1 MNESFEV
8 NRWFRALF
16 IVASVFTFI
25 LIILGGVVRVTGSGL
40 GCPDWPLCYGGVI
53 PPMEFASIIEYS
65 HRTVAFFTGIVI
77 VAIGSI
83 AVIKHRNR
91 SDILTLS
98 ILAVVLV
105 IIQGI
110 LGGITVVTELTPKI
124 VTLHMGVALL
134 LFGVIVA
141 GLVIANSRAYSTSTS
156 IGSGGVSLLV
166 VLTVAGLYVL
176 AVSGAYV
183 RQSGSLGTCMTWP
196 LCDEIL
202 SGSLLVLTH
211 IVHRIG
217 SLVIGIMIIVL
228 CARIWRNNAI
238 RLNAM
243 LGGVILLFYVAQV
256 IVGALMIWTGLS
268 EWTRALHL
276 SLGAAMFGSAVI
288 LLTLVIRNGHFPGS
302 NSSSLNQPTKEIKT

>member
-1 MNESFEV
+1 MNQFFEV
-8 NRWFRALF
+8 NRWFRAHF

-53 PPMEFASIIEYS
+53 PPMEFASLIEYS
-65 HRTVAFFTGIVI
+65 HRTLAFFTGIVI

-83 AVIKHRNR
+83 AVIKYRNR

-141 GLVIANSRAYSTSTS
+141 GLVIANSRDYSTSTS
-156 IGSGGVSLLV
+156 IGSGGGSLLV
-166 VLTVAGLYVL
+166 VLTVAGLYAL

-217 SLVIGIMIIVL
+217 SLLIGIMIIVL
-228 CARIWRNNAI
+228 CTRIWRNNPI
-238 RLNAM
+238 RLNAI
-243 LGGVILLFYVAQV
+243 LGGLILLFYVAQV

-288 LLTLVIRNGHFPGS
+288 LLTLVIRNS
-302 NSSSLNQPTKEIKT
+302 NSSSLNQPTKEITTG

>member
-1 MNESFEV
+1 MNQFFEV

-53 PPMEFASIIEYS
+53 PPMEFASLIEYS
-65 HRTVAFFTGIVI
+65 HRTLAFFTGIVI

-83 AVIKHRNR
+83 AVIKYRNR

-141 GLVIANSRAYSTSTS
+141 GLVIANSRDYSTSTS
-156 IGSGGVSLLV
+156 IGSGGGSLLV
-166 VLTVAGLYVL
+166 VLTVAGLYAL

-217 SLVIGIMIIVL
+217 SLLIGIMIIVL
-228 CARIWRNNAI
+228 CTRIWRNNPI
-238 RLNAM
+238 RLNAI
-243 LGGVILLFYVAQV
+243 LGGLILLFYVAQV

-288 LLTLVIRNGHFPGS
+288 LLTLVIRNS
-302 NSSSLNQPTKEIKT
+302 NSSSLNQPTKEITTG

>member
-1 MNESFEV
+1 MRNFSNF
-8 NRWFRALF
+8 
-16 IVASVFTFI
+16 S
-25 LIILGGVVRVTGSGL
+25 IILFLLVLAVVLQITLGALVRITDSGL
-40 GCPDWPLCYGGVI
+40 SCPDWPLCYGGVI
-53 PPMEFASIIEYS
+53 PPMEFASLIEYS
-65 HRTVAFFTGIVI
+65 HRTLAVFTGIVI

-83 AVIKHRNR
+83 AVIKYRNR

-141 GLVIANSRAYSTSTS
+141 GLVIANSRDYSTSTS
-156 IGSGGVSLLV
+156 IGSGGGSLLV
-166 VLTVAGLYVL
+166 VLTVAGLYAL

-217 SLVIGIMIIVL
+217 SLLIGIMIIVL
-228 CARIWRNNAI
+228 CTRIWRNNPI
-238 RLNAM
+238 RLNAI
-243 LGGVILLFYVAQV
+243 LGGLILLFYVAQV

-288 LLTLVIRNGHFPGS
+288 LLTLVIRNS
-302 NSSSLNQPTKEIKT
+302 NSSSLNQPTKEITT

>member
-141 GLVIANSRAYSTSTS
+141 GLVIAYSTSTS

>member
-1 MNESFEV
+1 MNQFFEV

-53 PPMEFASIIEYS
+53 PPMEFASLIEYS
-65 HRTVAFFTGIVI
+65 HRTLAFFTGIVI

-83 AVIKHRNR
+83 AVIKYRNR

-141 GLVIANSRAYSTSTS
+141 GLVIANSRDYSTSTS
-156 IGSGGVSLLV
+156 IGSGGGSLLV
-166 VLTVAGLYVL
+166 VLTVAGLYAL

-217 SLVIGIMIIVL
+217 SLLIGIMIIVL
-228 CARIWRNNAI
+228 CTRIWRNNPI
-238 RLNAM
+238 RLNAI
-243 LGGVILLFYVAQV
+243 LGGLILLFYVAQV

-288 LLTLVIRNGHFPGS
+288 LLTLVIRNS
-302 NSSSLNQPTKEIKT
+302 NSSSLNQPTKEITT